1 MCNPSLANGTVNET
15 HRSIK
20 VMDLFVDVST
30 MAECDNHDQENSIIN
45 GVQNPIVPYSE
56 PISIATSKWPRG
68 RRSRIFGKEGNCP
81 LNPWLRR
88 TVNLSKFSKS
98 RWSEF
103 NPIVAHDQPRS
114 LFTCSQGML
123 APVSDSAMSKAA
135 MSCDSSSA
143 SSISSYCSGLI
154 KIAARRP

>member
-1 MCNPSLANGTVNET
+1 MP
-15 HRSIK
+15 
-20 VMDLFVDVST
+20 
-30 MAECDNHDQENSIIN
+30 ECDNHDQENSIVN

-56 PISIATSKWPRG
+56 SIAIATTKWPRG
-68 RRSRIFGKEGNCP
+68 RRSRVLGKEGDGP
-81 LNPWLRR
+81 SNPWLRR
-88 TVNLSKFSKS
+88 TINLSKFSKS
-98 RWSEF
+98 RRPEF

-123 APVSDSAMSKAA
+123 APVSASAMSKAA
-135 MSCDSSSA
+135 TSCDSSSA